1 MYSKEIQEVTR
12 DIVAHVNH
20 GNVHQM
26 WKRRN
31 EPQMGK
37 QTVHV
42 RGTQQREG
50 RAAAA
55 SSSHV
60 ACSILWDWIVQQ
72 TKMLFKTSLRA
83 GA

>member
-1 MYSKEIQEVTR
+1 MYSKEIQE
-12 DIVAHVNH
+12 DIGDIAAHVNH

-31 EPQMGK
+31 EPQKGR

-50 RAAAA
+50 RAATAW
-55 SSSHV
+55 SFH
-60 ACSILWDWIVQQ
+60 
-72 TKMLFKTSLRA
+72 M
-83 GA
+83 